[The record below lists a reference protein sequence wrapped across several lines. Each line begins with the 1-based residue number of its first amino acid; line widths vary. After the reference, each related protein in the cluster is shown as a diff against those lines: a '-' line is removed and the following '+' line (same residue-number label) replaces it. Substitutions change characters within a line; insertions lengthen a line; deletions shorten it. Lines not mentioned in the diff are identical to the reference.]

1 MKKIILLSILLTFL
15 LAVSGTAAAGEVQ
28 LIIEEEKHASIS
40 TPLVIEDIPLLSMRE
55 YFEILGAQVSW
66 QEETRTAVSINEDLN
81 IRIPIGS
88 EYAVVNG
95 NPIEMEVPAKI
106 IDGSTYI
113 SLDTAGQLAG
123 YYVTWEEEKDK
134 IKASKTKEFT
144 EKEAGNEKEEELV
157 ETVSVEENGENQESE
172 KPEDAEKSEEPEA
185 EEAQVVHTETGVA
198 SWYGPNFHG
207 NRTSSGETFNKYEL
221 TAAHPDL
228 PFNTYVEVTFL
239 QTGSSTTVR
248 INDRGPHVGGRII
261 DLSRGAAEKIGLRPY
276 GVGEVKL
283 EVLDK

>member
-15 LAVSGTAAAGEVQ
+15 LAASGTAAAGEVQ
-28 LIIEEEKHASIS
+28 VIIEEEKHASIS

-55 YFEILGAQVSW
+55 YFEMLGAQVSW
-66 QEETRTAVSINEDLN
+66 QEETRTAVGINEDLN
-81 IRIPIGS
+81 IRIPIDS

-134 IKASKTKEFT
+134 IKASKTKELI
-144 EKEAGNEKEEELV
+144 EKAGNEKEEELV
-157 ETVSVEENGENQESE
+157 ETVSVEESEETQEPEKSE
-172 KPEDAEKSEEPEA
+172 YAEESEEPEA
-185 EEAQVVHTETGVA
+185 EEVQVVHTETGVA
-198 SWYGPNFHG
+198 SWYGSKFHG

-261 DLSRGAAEKIGLRPY
+261 DLSRAAAEKIGLRPY
-276 GVGEVKL
+276 GVGEVTL

>member
-1 MKKIILLSILLTFL
+1 MKKIILLSIMLTFL
-15 LAVSGTAAAGEVQ
+15 LAASGTAAAGEVQ
-28 LIIEEEKHASIS
+28 VIIEEEKHASIS

-55 YFEILGAQVSW
+55 YFEMLGAQVSW
-66 QEETRTAVSINEDLN
+66 QEETRTAVGINEDLN
-81 IRIPIGS
+81 IRIPIDS

-134 IKASKTKEFT
+134 IKASKTKELI
-144 EKEAGNEKEEELV
+144 EKAGNEKEEELV
-157 ETVSVEENGENQESE
+157 ETVSVEESEETQEPEKSE
-172 KPEDAEKSEEPEA
+172 YAEESEEPEA
-185 EEAQVVHTETGVA
+185 EEVQVVHTETGVA
-198 SWYGPNFHG
+198 SWYGSKFHG

-261 DLSRGAAEKIGLRPY
+261 DLSRAAAEKIGLRPY
-276 GVGEVKL
+276 GVGEVTL

>member
-1 MKKIILLSILLTFL
+1 MKKIILLSIMLTFL
-15 LAVSGTAAAGEVQ
+15 LAASGTAAAGEVQ
-28 LIIEEEKHASIS
+28 VIIEEEKHASIS

-55 YFEILGAQVSW
+55 YFEMLGAQVSW
-66 QEETRTAVSINEDLN
+66 QEETRTAVGINEDLN
-81 IRIPIGS
+81 IRIPIDS

-134 IKASKTKEFT
+134 IKASKTKELI
-144 EKEAGNEKEEELV
+144 EEAGNEKEEELE
-157 ETVSVEENGENQESE
+157 ETVSVEESEETQEPEKSE
-172 KPEDAEKSEEPEA
+172 YAEESEEPEA
-185 EEAQVVHTETGVA
+185 EEVQVVHTETGVA
-198 SWYGPNFHG
+198 SWYGSKFHG

-261 DLSRGAAEKIGLRPY
+261 DLSRAAAEKIGLRPY
-276 GVGEVKL
+276 GVGEVTL

>member
-1 MKKIILLSILLTFL
+1 VKKIILLSILLTFL
-15 LAVSGTAAAGEVQ
+15 LAASGTAAAGEVQ
-28 LIIEEEKHASIS
+28 VIIEEEKHASIS

-55 YFEILGAQVSW
+55 YFEMLGAQVSW
-66 QEETRTAVSINEDLN
+66 QEETRTAVGINEDLN
-81 IRIPIGS
+81 IRIPIDS

-134 IKASKTKEFT
+134 IKASKTKELI
-144 EKEAGNEKEEELV
+144 EKAGNEKEEELV
-157 ETVSVEENGENQESE
+157 ETVSVEESEETQEPEKSE
-172 KPEDAEKSEEPEA
+172 YAEESEEPEA
-185 EEAQVVHTETGVA
+185 EEVQVVHTETGVA
-198 SWYGPNFHG
+198 SWYGSKFHG

-261 DLSRGAAEKIGLRPY
+261 DLSRAAAEKIGLRPY
-276 GVGEVKL
+276 GVGEVTL